1 MADAGGHREFDR
13 LTLFTTV
20 PDALLL
26 IGSIRASLHQ
36 KSLTITQRD
45 TELAH

>member
-1 MADAGGHREFDR
+1 MDAGGHREFDR
-13 LTLFTTV
+13 LNLVLQLV

-36 KSLTITQRD
+36 GRGSL
-45 TELAH
+45 